1 MTFLPCN
8 PCTHARSAA
17 RSALVSLL
25 LILCPGFAFGQATKH
40 LIEFGWDEP
49 DTAFMLKH
57 VAEMEQAPFDGAV
70 FRLTFDKPDGTRAP
84 FGNECWSDR
93 EFKADELKKSADEL
107 NRTPFRK
114 FTQNFLRFNVLPGN
128 VDWFDDFDAVMTNAF
143 LAGRIARDGKCRGI
157 LFDIEQ
163 YNKPLWTY
171 RKQKYSATRSWEE
184 YAKQA
189 RDRGRLLMGSFQ
201 DGFGDNVV
209 VFLTFGFS
217 LPFAETGGDP
227 SKLADVKYGLLHP
240 FIEGML
246 DVARPGAKIVD
257 GYELSYQYRD
267 PKEFA
272 DARQQF
278 DEKLPALVSDPA
290 KYRKSMS
297 LSFGLWMDYDWRK
310 KGWDTTD
317 VAKNYFTPELFEN
330 SVRCALKQTDEFVWV
345 YTEKPRWWS
354 ESGRVDLPDAY
365 MRAIERARTADAT
378 QPSRQ

>member
-1 MTFLPCN
+1 
-8 PCTHARSAA
+8 
-17 RSALVSLL
+17 
-25 LILCPGFAFGQATKH
+25 
-40 LIEFGWDEP
+40 
-49 DTAFMLKH
+49 
-57 VAEMEQAPFDGAV
+57 
-70 FRLTFDKPDGTRAP
+70 
-84 FGNECWSDR
+84 
-93 EFKADELKKSADEL
+93 
-107 NRTPFRK
+107 
-114 FTQNFLRFNVLPGN
+114 
-128 VDWFDDFDAVMTNAF
+128 
-143 LAGRIARDGKCRGI
+143 
-157 LFDIEQ
+157 
-163 YNKPLWTY
+163 
-171 RKQKYSATRSWEE
+171 
-184 YAKQA
+184 
-189 RDRGRLLMGSFQ
+189 
-201 DGFGDNVV
+201 
-209 VFLTFGFS
+209 
-217 LPFAETGGDP
+217 ETGGDP

-345 YTEKPRWWS
+345 YT
-354 ESGRVDLPDAY
+354 
-365 MRAIERARTADAT
+365 
-378 QPSRQ
+378 